1 VSGGDLAGG
10 RGDQALP
17 VEQLVAALRAHA
29 DVMGNRPE
37 ELEAG
42 MAVIDRVRS
51 AAREYV
57 AAVTE
62 HSGWGN
68 PFVDLEDE
76 DVVLDEE
83 DVDLEETD
91 PAGSD
96 LPGTDLPGTDLP
108 GTDLAG
114 GDVAG
119 GDVAGP
125 APGSVEAVEAVEV
138 VDIFDGDAGDVEA
151 GGPLRLT
158 LLARWDFVVHDPA
171 ALRGYAAERL
181 REAWPGSDAAEVAE
195 QTEDPG
201 GALGELFD
209 LDCWDVEGYRAHGLE
224 FAGGGWRTG
233 PTRDALFDLAPGGSG
248 DD

>member
-1 VSGGDLAGG
+1 MSGGDRAGG
-10 RGDQALP
+10 PGDQALP

-29 DVMGNRPE
+29 DAMGNRPE

-83 DVDLEETD
+83 DVDLEETE

-96 LPGTDLPGTDLP
+96 LAGDDVDGSDL
-108 GTDLAG
+108 G
-114 GDVAG
+114 GA
-119 GDVAGP
+119 DVAGP
-125 APGSVEAVEAVEV
+125 APGSVEAVEV

-171 ALRGYAAERL
+171 ALRGYAAQRL

-209 LDCWDVEGYRAHGLE
+209 LDCWDVEGYQAHGLE